1 MQYFWILI
9 LFPLIGALL
18 NGIFGN
24 RFSTKI
30 SAWLA
35 CSASGLSFLVAL
47 NTFWEFLHLPV
58 NERIIKQHLFT
69 WIQSGNFVA
78 EFSFLL
84 DPLSMVMILL
94 VTGIGLLIHLYSVEY
109 MTGDNGYYR
118 YFAYLNLF
126 IFMMSLLIL
135 ADNYLLMFIG
145 WEGVGLCSYLLIGHY
160 LDKKS
165 AGDAAKKAFVVNR
178 IGDVSFILG
187 IFLIFTAFGSVNYLK
202 VFETVSHRFP
212 QPIEGFGILGT
223 ITLLLFIGA
232 TGKSAQ
238 FPLYIWLP
246 NAMEGP
252 TPVSALIHAATM
264 VTAGIY
270 VIVRSVALYSRT
282 PDTLAIIALIG
293 TLTAL
298 LAAMMALVQQ
308 DIKKVLAYSTIS
320 QLGYMFLAIGV
331 GAFSAGIFHLL
342 THAFFKALLFLG
354 AGSVILALH
363 HEQNLLKMGG
373 LKKHLK
379 ITFYTMW
386 IATLAIS
393 GVPFFSG
400 FFSKDEILW
409 KVFNSS
415 LHGGTLLWSIGIL
428 VAGLTACYMFRLMF
442 LTFHGQEKWDSHNTN
457 PSHFKKPSG
466 FIKLPLIVLAF
477 FSVGAGYIGLPGYLG
492 AHRLAEFLAPSLK
505 YQYFPQI
512 TSAVRHDHL
521 FQEFSLTI
529 IAILGA
535 LIGIA
540 IAYELY
546 IKDTQIPHVLVG
558 RFSSLY
564 KLVHG
569 KFFIDE
575 LYDLVLVQPIKKGTQ
590 IVLWQSVEN
599 KIIDGVV
606 NGTASTVQ
614 AWSQKIKRIQSGYIR
629 TYAAWILTGTIL
641 ISLYYYWMSN
651 S

>member
-84 DPLSMVMILL
+84 DPLSMVMILI

-270 VIVRSVALYSRT
+270 VIVRSVALYSRA

-320 QLGYMFLAIGV
+320 QLGYMFLAVGV

-363 HEQNLLKMGG
+363 HEQNLFKMGG

-535 LIGIA
+535 LIGIV

-546 IKDTQIPHVLVG
+546 IKDTQITHVLVG

-614 AWSQKIKRIQSGYIR
+614 AWSQKVKRIQSGYIR
-629 TYAAWILTGTIL
+629 TYAAWVLTGTIL
-641 ISLYYYWMSN
+641 ISLYYYWMN